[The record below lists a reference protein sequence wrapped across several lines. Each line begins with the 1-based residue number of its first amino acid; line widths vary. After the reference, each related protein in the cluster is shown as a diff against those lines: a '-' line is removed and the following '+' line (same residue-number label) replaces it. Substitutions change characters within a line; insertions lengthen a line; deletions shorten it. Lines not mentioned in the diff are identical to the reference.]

1 MTKISIDEYYM
12 ITLKT
17 SERFKLHYQDDDFLR
32 TNIKRFDAIDSRKSP
47 TDTCNKYNYKIQL
60 EPKFAK
66 HFEDCRGAFGCAIS
80 HLSLCEI
87 IRNKP
92 TKNYYC
98 ILEDDVDPDSLKKF
112 MKSDHILPNTPIIDL
127 IGTMNSAA
135 AYLINPLGAE
145 LLLKDSNNMIT
156 LPHDRYMFKYIRDK
170 YQGWVTA
177 EKYTISCIRNIDSTL
192 S

>member
-1 MTKISIDEYYM
+1 M

-17 SERFKLHYQDDDFLR
+17 SERFKLHYQNDDFLR
-32 TNIKRFDAIDSRKSP
+32 TNIKRFDAIDSRESP
-47 TDTCNKYNYKIQL
+47 TDTCNKYNYRIQL
-60 EPKFAK
+60 EPKYAK

-98 ILEDDVDPDSLKKF
+98 ILEDDVNPDSLKKF
-112 MKSDHILPNTPIIDL
+112 MKSEHILPNYPIIDL
-127 IGTMNSAA
+127 IGSQNSSA

-145 LLLKDSNNMIT
+145 LLLKDSNNVIT
-156 LPHDRYMFKYIRDK
+156 LPHDKYMFQYIRDK
-170 YQGWVTA
+170 YKGWTTWA
-177 EKYTISCIRNIDSTL
+177 PRDTISVMKNIESDL